1 MKDHLPHLKTIIQ
14 YLPGPVTPR
23 IKEAGVIS
31 WEEFLDLGKV
41 TIYSNCYLT
50 LLMLTNDIR
59 YVYILKMLAVRISVV
74 SHVTIIWVVGSYL
87 FVASVSGCIT
97 GYTDL
102 CVYKK
107 V

>member
-1 MKDHLPHLKTIIQ
+1 M
-14 YLPGPVTPR
+14 Y
-23 IKEAGVIS
+23 
-31 WEEFLDLGKV
+31 
-41 TIYSNCYLT
+41 IY
-50 LLMLTNDIR
+50 
-59 YVYILKMLAVRISVV
+59 LKMLATRISVV

-97 GYTDL
+97 VYTDL